1 MKAFKTLLTAGLLA
15 FSVAVVAQNDKPYL
29 TKSFPAAGFTHLK
42 VETSGGSLTVLG
54 QNAGDARIEMY
65 VHGNSDDRLSD
76 AEIKERLEKYYQIS
90 IDKNATTLTAIA
102 KRVDDKNWNWRNHL
116 SISFKVFVPTTMS
129 SDLRTSGGSVNLSNL
144 NGDQKAVTSGGSINL
159 ENLKGNAVVRTSG
172 GSIEVGNITGTLD
185 AVTSGGSIRAT
196 GNLGNSKLTTS
207 GGSIRLS
214 SVSGSLEAHTSG
226 GSIHADITGLG
237 DRLSLSSSGGSI
249 EVKMPM
255 DKGMD
260 LDLKGNKVQVAMN
273 NFNGVVEDD
282 RVQGKLN
289 GGGIPVSIHT
299 SGGRVKIN

>member
-1 MKAFKTLLTAGLLA
+1 MKAFKTLLMAGLLA
-15 FSVAVVAQNDKPYL
+15 LSAAAIAQNEKPYL
-29 TKSFPAAGFTHLK
+29 TKSFPAAGFKNLK

-65 VHGNSDDRLSD
+65 VQGNNDDNLSD
-76 AEIKERLEKYYQIS
+76 AEIKERLEKYYQVS
-90 IDKNATTLTAIA
+90 IDKDATTLTAIA
-102 KRVDDKNWNWRNHL
+102 KRIDNGNWNWRNHL
-116 SISFKVFVPTTMS
+116 SISFKVFVPTAMS
-129 SDLRTSGGSVNLSNL
+129 SDLRTSGGSINLSNL
-144 NGDQKAVTSGGSINL
+144 NGEQKAVTSGGSINL
-159 ENLKGNAVVRTSG
+159 ENLEGNAFVRTSG

-196 GNLGNSKLTTS
+196 GNLGNSKLKTS
-207 GGSIRLS
+207 GGSIRLN

-226 GSIHADITGLG
+226 GGIHADIASLG
-237 DRLSLSSSGGSI
+237 ERLSLSTSGGSI

-299 SGGRVKIN
+299 SGGRVRIN